1 MDKVIELIGITKR
14 FGDVVANDG
23 IDLEVRAGEIHAI
36 LGENGA
42 GKSTLMKILFGIYEP
57 DDGVMRVRG
66 NQVHLRSPTDAIRE
80 GIGMVHQELM
90 LIPELTAFE
99 NVILGAEPTRGGIF
113 VDRSAARV
121 HIERLAELYH
131 LSVDIDARIRE
142 LSIGERQ
149 RVEILK
155 ELYRESRILIFDEP
169 TSSIGVT
176 EKGELLRIVRN
187 LADTGQAVIPF
198 ITHKLPEVF
207 EVCDRVSVLRHG
219 RLIATFDR
227 EELSTNRLTEAMFG
241 REIQQQV
248 RRGVRRSGDRVI
260 RLSGVSLRRRRDQ
273 ARVLDDVSVEVR
285 RGEILGIGGVSGNG
299 QAPLGDVV
307 LGIRRVDS
315 GRIWFGEK
323 DVTDWSPGRR
333 QALGYAHI
341 FEDRTLNS
349 IGDFTLSENVA
360 LSVYRQREYSV
371 GGWFLDN
378 ARIQNLAGRIV
389 EDFKVK
395 CGGIESRMASLSG
408 GNQQKLVLGRLLSTE
423 PRLIWAHNPT
433 KGLDLESCHAI
444 YEALLEQRDVGTA
457 VVVVSEDLDELLQL
471 CDRIAVM
478 YDGRIMSV
486 CNVEDAS
493 REALAHL
500 MIGQDSDSS
509 ATSAIGSD

>member
-1 MDKVIELIGITKR
+1 M
-14 FGDVVANDG
+14 
-23 IDLEVRAGEIHAI
+23 
-36 LGENGA
+36 
-42 GKSTLMKILFGIYEP
+42 
-57 DDGVMRVRG
+57 
-66 NQVHLRSPTDAIRE
+66 
-80 GIGMVHQELM
+80 
-90 LIPELTAFE
+90 
-99 NVILGAEPTRGGIF
+99 
-113 VDRSAARV
+113 
-121 HIERLAELYH
+121 
-131 LSVDIDARIRE
+131 
-142 LSIGERQ
+142 
-149 RVEILK
+149 
-155 ELYRESRILIFDEP
+155 
-169 TSSIGVT
+169 
-176 EKGELLRIVRN
+176 LRIVRN